1 MSMPIFISIL
11 PFVVFITLLL
21 WERISLLKTSV
32 ITAVLFTL
40 LGIFYWKML
49 PFYVYA
55 SYGKGILIA
64 FDIFIIV
71 LGAIFFLEILNHL
84 NVIKNISYYLETF
97 SKDYRIQIIILAW
110 FFENFL
116 EGTAGFGVPAAVVVP
131 LLIGIGLSPI
141 RSLIIGLLGNSTSV
155 VFGAAGTPI
164 RVGFAGLETASVPL
178 YSALLNCVG
187 IIVPIFML
195 WIITSDRANGRKEF
209 FDGLPFAIWAGVAF
223 VIPSILVLPLGQE
236 FPSIIG
242 SVIGLLL
249 VMATTRLGIFVP
261 KKIKKFDDE
270 KIPEKTMSASRAF
283 LPYFLLIILLI
294 IGKFTLSGLGLPI
307 SFGFQHFFSF
317 FNPGFAFIAAALIIM
332 LFWKKEAKIL
342 LPSFSNAF
350 KGTISPF
357 LVIAAMSSMVQIM
370 TNSGINI
377 SGIPSAITILSK
389 VFETPLLPFFA
400 PFVGAFGSFITGSA
414 TISNIMFGN
423 FFAVASTSLNLNLGI
438 ILSLGVVG
446 AASGNMIA
454 LADILAAEAVA
465 KVKNQEVRVI
475 KGVLVPCITYVI
487 LLGILG
493 MIITQ

>member
-1 MSMPIFISIL
+1 MNMPVFISIL
-11 PFVVFITLLL
+11 PFVVFIGLLL
-21 WERISLLKTSV
+21 WEKISLLKTSV

-55 SYGKGILIA
+55 SYGKGIFIA

-71 LGAIFFLEILNHL
+71 LGAIFFLEILSHL
-84 NVIKNISYYLETF
+84 NIIKNVSYYLETF

-141 RSLIIGLLGNSTSV
+141 RSLIIGLLGNSPSV

-164 RVGFAGLETASVPL
+164 RVGFAGLNTVSVPL

-195 WIITSDRANGRKEF
+195 WIITSNRENGRNEF

-223 VIPSILVLPLGQE
+223 VIPSILILPLGQE

-249 VMATTRLGIFVP
+249 VMATTKLGIFVP
-261 KKIKKFDDE
+261 KEIKKFDDE
-270 KIPEKTMSASRAF
+270 KIPQKTMSASKAF
-283 LPYFLLIILLI
+283 LPYLLLIVLLI
-294 IGKFTLSGLGLPI
+294 VGKFTLGSMGISISLGFNHL
-307 SFGFQHFFSF
+307 FSF
-317 FNPGFAFIAAALIIM
+317 FNPGFAFIAAALIVM
-332 LFWKKEAKIL
+332 LMWRKEFRIL
-342 LPSFSNAF
+342 WPSFSSAL
-350 KGTISPF
+350 KGTVGPF

-370 TNSGINI
+370 INSGTNF
-377 SGIPSAITILSK
+377 SGIPSAINILSK
-389 VFETPLLPFFA
+389 VFETPFLPFFA

-423 FFAVASTSLNLNLGI
+423 FFAVASANLNLNLGI

-446 AASGNMIA
+446 GAAGNMMA

-465 KVKNQEVRVI
+465 KVKNQEVQII
-475 KGVLVPCITYVI
+475 KGVLVPCLTYVI

-493 MIITQ
+493 MIIT